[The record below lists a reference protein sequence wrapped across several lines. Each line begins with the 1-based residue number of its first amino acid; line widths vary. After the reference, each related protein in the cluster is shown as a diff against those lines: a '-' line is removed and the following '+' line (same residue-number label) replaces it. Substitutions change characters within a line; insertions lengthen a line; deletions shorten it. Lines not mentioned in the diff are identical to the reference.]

1 MKANGHI
8 LFGDP
13 VYHACITALC
23 MAFHARL
30 GATST
35 FSCLVLLDQVAYIV
49 TVFTFKLVVYSCAE
63 TDTRVNERHRIF

>member
-8 LFGDP
+8 LFGEP

-35 FSCLVLLDQVAYIV
+35 FSCLALLDQVAYIV
-49 TVFTFKLVVYSCAE
+49 TVFTLVM
-63 TDTRVNERHRIF
+63 